1 MGRRWGPSLVQEYGG
16 SCPRGR
22 GQAGKGLQG
31 TPAGLVG
38 VRCVLSGLMLV
49 LPRWY
54 GYRYA
59 GTRCSMRSRVRF
71 GARVVMNEGYSETI

>member
-1 MGRRWGPSLVQEYGG
+1 
-16 SCPRGR
+16 
-22 GQAGKGLQG
+22 
-31 TPAGLVG
+31 
-38 VRCVLSGLMLV
+38 MLV